1 MVVRITGRVQGAEK
15 LQRALAAIS
24 GAQLNQ
30 AMAEGINMGAGRAKN
45 AMRAEMQSVFDRPT
59 PYILNAVQ
67 VHKKATPESL
77 EALIAP
83 TYMGGKGVDPQ
94 KILKAQ
100 EKGERRDDKRSEVA
114 LRRAQILPSGYQT
127 AIPGDEWG
135 GPFPGS
141 HDGRGNLRGTFLA
154 QLIGYFQAYG
164 AAGGRA
170 NTSAKRKQA
179 IQRYGSK
186 SSKVMG
192 PVRGHRFF
200 VAGVQQKVWT
210 VEGGEP
216 VLKAVGRNRGK
227 HLPLGIWAAMS
238 GPGRDLK
245 PVLMF
250 VKTPSY
256 TPRISLE
263 QVRQKSGVDEL
274 VPKWI
279 RGRIYDAAKKAGR

>member
-1 MVVRITGRVQGAEK
+1 MQ
-15 LQRALAAIS
+15 
-24 GAQLNQ
+24 Q

-45 AMRAEMQSVFDRPT
+45 AMRQEMQSVFDRPT

-100 EKGERRDDKRSEVA
+100 EKGERRADKRSEVA

-127 AIPGDEWG
+127 AIPEA
-135 GPFPGS
+135 PFPGS
-141 HDGRGNLRGTFLA
+141 DDGRGNLRGTFLA

-164 AAGGRA
+164 TAGGRA

-186 SSKVMG
+186 SSKFMG

-227 HLPLGIWAAMS
+227 HLQPGIWAAMS
-238 GPGRDLK
+238 GPGQDLR

-250 VKTPSY
+250 VKTPNY

-263 QVRQKSGVDEL
+263 QVRQRSGVDEL

-279 RGRIYDAAKKAGR
+279 RGRIYEAAKRAGR